1 MAVFDLFSKRQKRAR
16 GEVPDV
22 FTYDDIPEQ
31 LRVQI
36 IHIIQDAI
44 GKDFRYERYYA
55 KNAYKLINDILCREY
70 GLFELSKYSNSLQES
85 ILKFFLACEDN
96 DQVLD
101 VIELSFKI
109 INTYVSESGYQ
120 YDTDTKIK
128 PGEAIEE
135 LNQRFKEHGIGYQ
148 FESNELIRVDSK
160 YLHSEVVKP
169 VLIVLQG
176 KMYKGANDE
185 FLKAHEHYRHGRNKE
200 CLNECLKSLESTMK
214 AICDKHK
221 WKYNNSDTAKKL
233 LDICFTNNLIPSYMQ
248 TQFSSLRAL
257 LESGTPTV
265 RNKLGGHGQG
275 STKTKVS
282 NHVASYAL
290 HLTASNLLF
299 LTENEKTLNNRK
311 T

>member
-16 GEVPDV
+16 GEVPEV
-22 FTYDDIPEQ
+22 FTYDEIPEQ
-31 LRVQI
+31 FRVQI

-44 GKDFRYERYYA
+44 GKDYRYERYYA

-70 GLFELSKYSNSLQES
+70 GLFELSKYSNSVQES
-85 ILKFFLACEDN
+85 IFNFFLACEEN

-109 INTYVSESGYQ
+109 INTYVNDSGYQ

-128 PGEAIEE
+128 PEEALEE

-148 FESNELIRVDSK
+148 FESNELIRTDSK

-169 VLIVLQG
+169 VLLVLQG
-176 KMYKGANDE
+176 KIYKGANEE

-200 CLNECLKSLESTMK
+200 CLNDCLKAFESTMK

-221 WKYNNSDTAKKL
+221 WKYNNNDTAKKL
-233 LDICFTNNLIPSYMQ
+233 LDICFKNNLIPSYMQ

-275 STKTKVS
+275 SSKTKVD
-282 NHVASYAL
+282 NYVASYAL

-299 LTENEKTLNNRK
+299 LTECEKK
-311 T
+311 IK